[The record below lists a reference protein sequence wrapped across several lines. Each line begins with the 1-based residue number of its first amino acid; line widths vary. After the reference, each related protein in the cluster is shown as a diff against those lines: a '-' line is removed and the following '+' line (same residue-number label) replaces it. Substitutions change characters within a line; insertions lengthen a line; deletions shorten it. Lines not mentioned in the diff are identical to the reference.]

1 MKGVS
6 EANTRARRDG
16 AGMFAPREEALVI
29 CQHQKTFHPLRPF
42 GRAFFSI
49 LLALAGSTAV
59 LAQDPLQQKALT
71 SQQVV
76 PDRDAAT
83 DSRAHTPVLQH
94 RNRRYQLH
102 SADVLTLEFP
112 FTPDFNQTVTVQ
124 PDGYVTLRGA
134 ENMHVEGETLPEVT
148 EALRM
153 AYSKILHDPVINV
166 ELKDF
171 EKPFF
176 IVGGEVGHPGKFDL
190 REDTTATEAV
200 AIAGGFRDSAKHSQ
214 VLLFHRVQGGWA
226 QVKKLNM
233 KKMLKEGDLDEDAYL
248 EPGDF
253 LYVPKNAMSKIAR
266 FIPTSSLGL
275 YANPGVL

>member
-1 MKGVS
+1 M
-6 EANTRARRDG
+6 
-16 AGMFAPREEALVI
+16 I
-29 CQHQKTFHPLRPF
+29 YQHQETFHSLRPF
-42 GRAFFSI
+42 RRVFFPI
-49 LLALAGSTAV
+49 LLALAGATAAF
-59 LAQDPLQQKALT
+59 AQDPQQNART

-76 PDRDAAT
+76 PDGDATA
-83 DSRAHTPVLQH
+83 DSRSRTPVLQH

-112 FTPDFNQTVTVQ
+112 FTPEFNQTVTVQ

-148 EALRM
+148 QALRTT
-153 AYSKILHDPVINV
+153 YSKILHDPVINV

-171 EKPFF
+171 EKPSF
-176 IVGGEVGHPGKFDL
+176 IVGGEVGHPGKFEL
-190 REDTTATEAV
+190 REDTTAAEAV
-200 AIAGGFRDSAKHSQ
+200 AIAGGFRDSAKHSE

-226 QVKKLNM
+226 QVRKLNI
-233 KKMLKEGDLDEDAYL
+233 KKMLKDGDLDEDAYL

-266 FIPTSSLGL
+266 FIPTSSMGL

>member
-1 MKGVS
+1 M
-6 EANTRARRDG
+6 
-16 AGMFAPREEALVI
+16 I
-29 CQHQKTFHPLRPF
+29 YQHQETFHSLRPF
-42 GRAFFSI
+42 RRVFFPI
-49 LLALAGSTAV
+49 LLALAGATAA
-59 LAQDPLQQKALT
+59 LAQEPQQNART

-76 PDRDAAT
+76 PESDATA
-83 DSRAHTPVLQH
+83 DNRSHAPVLQH

-112 FTPDFNQTVTVQ
+112 FTPEFNQTVTVQ
-124 PDGYVTLRGA
+124 PDGYVTLRGV

-148 EALRM
+148 QALRTT
-153 AYSKILHDPVINV
+153 YSKILHDPVINV

-171 EKPFF
+171 EKPSF
-176 IVGGEVGHPGKFDL
+176 IVGGEVGHPGKFEL
-190 REDTTATEAV
+190 REDTTAAEAV

-226 QVKKLNM
+226 QVRKLNI
-233 KKMLKEGDLDEDAYL
+233 KKMLKDGDLDEDAYL

-253 LYVPKNAMSKIAR
+253 LYVPKSAMSKIAR
-266 FIPTSSLGL
+266 FIPTSSMGL